1 MILSF
6 FVFLDEIKLLK
17 YVDLRK
23 TPSLEFGLMLTFSY
37 LPYALAEGIHL
48 SGKMTNT
55 SITFSLN
62 QTFLSLKIW
71 YKRKEN
77 TL

>member
-1 MILSF
+1 
-6 FVFLDEIKLLK
+6 
-17 YVDLRK
+17 
-23 TPSLEFGLMLTFSY
+23 MLTFSY

-55 SITFSLN
+55 SIIISLN

-71 YKRKEN
+71 YRTKEH

>member
-1 MILSF
+1 
-6 FVFLDEIKLLK
+6 
-17 YVDLRK
+17 
-23 TPSLEFGLMLTFSY
+23 MLTFSY

-62 QTFLSLKIW
+62 QTFLSLKIL
-71 YKRKEN
+71 YRRKEN

>member
-1 MILSF
+1 
-6 FVFLDEIKLLK
+6 
-17 YVDLRK
+17 
-23 TPSLEFGLMLTFSY
+23 MLTFSY

-48 SGKMTNT
+48 SGELTNT
-55 SITFSLN
+55 SITFTLN

-71 YKRKEN
+71 YRRKEN

>member
-1 MILSF
+1 
-6 FVFLDEIKLLK
+6 
-17 YVDLRK
+17 
-23 TPSLEFGLMLTFSY
+23 MLTFSY

-48 SGKMTNT
+48 SGEMTNT

-71 YKRKEN
+71 YRRKEN
-77 TL
+77 TLKRDTI

>member
-1 MILSF
+1 
-6 FVFLDEIKLLK
+6 
-17 YVDLRK
+17 
-23 TPSLEFGLMLTFSY
+23 MLTFSY

-62 QTFLSLKIW
+62 QTFLSLKNMVQEKGK
-71 YKRKEN
+71 YTVKRHHM
-77 TL
+77 TVH